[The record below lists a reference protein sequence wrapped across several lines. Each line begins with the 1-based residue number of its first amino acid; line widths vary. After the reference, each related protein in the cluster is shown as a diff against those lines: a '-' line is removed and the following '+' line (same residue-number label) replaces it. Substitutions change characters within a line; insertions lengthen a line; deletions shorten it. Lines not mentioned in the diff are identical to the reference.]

1 MSGKVKLEGKDKTK
15 VCKVVQLYLTQ
26 VYISSSHPPSSSP
39 QQSSC
44 LVQLTKLWSVKSA
57 HLYSRHPYLWP
68 STVQSLWSVQATLV
82 MLLVLN
88 VVTMQV
94 SRDNKRK
101 KERKH
106 LVILDFL
113 TDEHTPKHVV
123 SHKA

>member
-1 MSGKVKLEGKDKTK
+1 MIKDH
-15 VCKVVQLYLTQ
+15 LTQ
-26 VYISSSHPPSSSP
+26 VYISSSHPPSSWP

-88 VVTMQV
+88 MVTMQV
-94 SRDNKRK
+94 SRDNNMR

-106 LVILDFL
+106 LVILDFW
-113 TDEHTPKHVV
+113 TD
-123 SHKA
+123 